1 MLVYILKR
9 IGQSIIV
16 IFGVTIIVYAMLFVS
31 GDPVSLLLPLDAT
44 DADRIAMRAQMG
56 FDDPFIVQYGRFLSS
71 ALHGDLGTS
80 LRHQVPAMDLIKE
93 MLPNS
98 LLLVGSAMLF
108 AVLFAV
114 PGGMIAAIKRDS
126 IYDSIVTFI
135 VLLGQAMPV
144 FWLGLLFILV
154 FSVILGIFPTGGMGG
169 FKHLILPAITL
180 GAFSMSRIARL
191 TRSGLLEILGQD
203 YIRTAK
209 SLGIS
214 NLKVVAKYALKNA
227 AIPVVTLIGMEFGT
241 LLGGAIV
248 TETIFSWP
256 GLGRL
261 VVNAIYDRDYALVQA
276 VVTVLSVIFVF
287 INLAVDVIYTWLD
300 PRVRLVR
307 KG

>member
-1 MLVYILKR
+1 MLIYILKR
-9 IGQSIIV
+9 LAQSIIV
-16 IFGVTIIVYAMLFVS
+16 ILGVTFIVFAMLYIS

-44 DADRIAMRAQMG
+44 QADRIAMRAQMG
-56 FDDPFIVQYGRFLSS
+56 FDDPFLVQYGRFLIN
-71 ALHGDLGTS
+71 AIHGDLGMS
-80 LRHQVPAMDLIKE
+80 LRHQVPAIDLIE
-93 MLPNS
+93 QMLPNS
-98 LLLVGSAMLF
+98 LMLVGSAMLF
-108 AVLFAV
+108 AIFVAV
-114 PGGMIAAIKRDS
+114 PGGMIAAIKRNS
-126 IYDSIVTFI
+126 IFDTVVTLI
-135 VLLGQAMPV
+135 VLIGQAMPV
-144 FWLGLLFILV
+144 YWLGLLLILI
-154 FSVILGIFPTGGMGG
+154 FSVVLGVFPTGGIGSLRN
-169 FKHLILPAITL
+169 LILPAITL

-191 TRSGLLEILGQD
+191 TRSGMLEVLGQD

-214 NLKVVAKYALKNA
+214 NLKVVAKYALKNT
-227 AIPVVTLIGMEFGT
+227 AIPVITLVGMEFGT

-276 VVTVLSVIFVF
+276 VVTVLSVVFVF
-287 INLAVDVIYTWLD
+287 INLSVDIIYTWLD